1 MRELGVE
8 SGDLMMI
15 DIYHNMLWPKYK
27 GAVFSEAFSR
37 ARDIGREVRFSH
49 IAPTGYGR
57 SAYSTVDTS
66 YHRYP
71 YRILF
76 DEPYDRVPQWRVALR
91 LISEVWR
98 SRSELVVLP
107 GYHRVEYWAMLLAC
121 MVRGRRRGVFCD
133 STMRDQPDRPLKRH
147 LKRFFFRRCDGIFVY
162 GQRSA
167 EYVIAMGA
175 DPAKIIDRCQAAAL
189 PHAYS
194 PQQAAWQRLSNAPSA
209 DAPRFLFAGLVCRT
223 KGIAD
228 LLRAFAKVLKQQ
240 PAATL
245 VLAGPVVEGEG
256 LRELATS
263 LGIDGATQFLGA
275 LDIDQLADQYSQATC
290 LVLPS
295 HTEAWGLVVN
305 EALSYGCPV
314 VVSDCCGCIP
324 ELVHEGETGHV
335 FVTGNVDDLAA
346 TLSRAVNSFGEV
358 ETAMRNCLQV
368 ASQYTPACAGRS
380 IMDGCV
386 KIIEE
391 NRP

>member
-1 MRELGVE
+1 
-8 SGDLMMI
+8 MMI

-37 ARDIGREVRFSH
+37 ARDTGREVRFFH
-49 IAPTGYGR
+49 IAATGYGR
-57 SAYSTVDTS
+57 SAYGSVDTS
-66 YHRYP
+66 YHQYP

-76 DEPYDRVPQWRVALR
+76 DEPYERLPQWRVALR

-98 SRSELVVLP
+98 SRSELVILP
-107 GYHRVEYWAMLLAC
+107 GYHRVEFWAMLLAC
-121 MVRGRRRGVFCD
+121 MVRGKRRGVFCD
-133 STMRDQPDRPLKRH
+133 STMRDQPDRPLKRY

-175 DPAKIIDRCQAAAL
+175 DPARVIDRCQAAAL

-194 PQQAAWQRLSNAPSA
+194 PERAARQRVANAARA
-209 DAPRFLFAGLVCRT
+209 DAPKFLFAGLVCRN
-223 KGIAD
+223 KGIED
-228 LLRAFAKVLKQQ
+228 LLHAFVQVLARH

-245 VLAGPVVEGEG
+245 VLAGPVLESESAG
-256 LRELATS
+256 LRELAVS
-263 LGIDGATQFLGA
+263 LGIDGATRFMGA
-275 LDIDQLADQYSQATC
+275 MDIEQLAVQYSEATC

-305 EALSYGCPV
+305 EALAYGCPV

-324 ELVHEGETGHV
+324 ELVHEGVTGHV
-335 FVTGNVDDLAA
+335 FATRNADDLAR
-346 TLSRAVNSFGEV
+346 TLNRAVDTFGDV
-358 ETAMRNCLQV
+358 ETAMRNCLDV

-391 NRP
+391 KRP